1 MVLAALAG
9 LAAGFFHALS
19 GPDHLAAVA
28 PLAVGRDRAAWRAGF
43 TWGAGHTAGVL
54 VVGMLLLTLRSLL
67 PIDALSAWSE
77 RVVGLALV
85 GVGVWG
91 LWRARQA
98 HAHHHAAAA
107 ASFGMGTLHGL
118 AGSSHLFGVLPT
130 LAFASPVEGAWYLA
144 GFGAGA
150 MLAMTGFAAALGL
163 VTPGAGPASP
173 AVRRVLL
180 YASSLA
186 AVVIGGAW
194 LLA

>member
-1 MVLAALAG
+1 MVVAALAG
-9 LAAGFFHALS
+9 LTAGFFHALS

-28 PLAVGRDRAAWRAGF
+28 PLAVGRDRGAWRSGF
-43 TWGAGHTAGVL
+43 TWGAGHTAGML
-54 VVGMLLLTLRSLL
+54 AVGALLLVFRGLL

-77 RVVGLALV
+77 RAVGLALV
-85 GVGVWG
+85 AVGIWGVWK
-91 LWRARQA
+91 ARQA
-98 HAHHHAAAA
+98 HAHHHAAAG

-130 LAFASPVEGAWYLA
+130 LAFASTADAAWYLG
-144 GFGAGA
+144 GFGVGA
-150 MLAMTGFAAALGL
+150 IVAMTGFAAVFGL
-163 VTPGAGPASP
+163 VAPGSAPASL
-173 AVRRVLL
+173 AVRRGLL